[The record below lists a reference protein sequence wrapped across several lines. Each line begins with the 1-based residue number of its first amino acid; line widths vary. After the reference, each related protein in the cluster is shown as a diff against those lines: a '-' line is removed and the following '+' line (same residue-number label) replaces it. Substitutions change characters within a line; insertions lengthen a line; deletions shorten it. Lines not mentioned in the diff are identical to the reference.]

1 MAGREVVKNIKPVFC
16 RFDMDN
22 EQERRAWQIIQKLSK
37 GQGEGKK
44 QKYNDIIA
52 KAVVEYYD
60 RAGQMPM
67 RNEELLEKIEEIID
81 RKMDKFQKETPQIP
95 YTFPYPYPY
104 SYPAVTNAQPPVPAQ
119 QQQGEIQPKNE
130 ELNETA
136 LSFMDGLMG
145 I

>member
-67 RNEELLEKIEEIID
+67 RNEELLERIEEIID
-81 RKMDKFQKETPQIP
+81 RKMDKSQKEMLQMP
-95 YTFPYPYPY
+95 YPFPYPY